1 MTDSSDVVFN
11 RLAEM
16 VDGINAALKVLQP
29 LQTEI
34 EVSTRYDVFGRCL
47 VVLHCDEGQLTKE
60 MTLGELMDWIEGA
73 FWAVGVITG
82 SYKGELRG

>member
-1 MTDSSDVVFN
+1 MHENSGEIFD

-16 VDGINAALKVLQP
+16 VQGINAALRVLQP
-29 LQTEI
+29 LQSEMM
-34 EVSTRYDVFGRCL
+34 VASRYDVFGRCL
-47 VVLHCDEGQLTKE
+47 VVLHDDERQLSKE

-82 SYKGELRG
+82 SYKGG